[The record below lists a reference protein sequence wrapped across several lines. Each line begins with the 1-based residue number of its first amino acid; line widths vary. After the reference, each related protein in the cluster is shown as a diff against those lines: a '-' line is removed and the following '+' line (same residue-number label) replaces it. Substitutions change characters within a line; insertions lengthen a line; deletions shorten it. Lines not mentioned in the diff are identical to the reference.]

1 MSKPSPPTPASP
13 QVTSAAQTQSNVDTA
28 VANAIM
34 GNVNQSSPFGSTSY
48 NQTGTTN
55 VDGYNIPSYAQTT
68 TLNPTLQGILTG
80 QENTAASLVP
90 TGQALANEAGTSLT
104 TPLNFN
110 GVNNSIIQG
119 GPQALQQGATNTIFG
134 GEYGLLQPIYQ
145 QQQQQLRD
153 QLSQQG
159 IPLADPDHRG
169 VDPALHLQHAGQ
181 PQNPF
186 LLMFALRDISVGA
199 AIARHRAIRSHER
212 EQIAFQPARFAAGV
226 FPAAE
231 DSCCSAAVR

>member
-90 TGQALANEAGTSLT
+90 TGQTLANEAGTSLT

-159 IPLADPDHRG
+159 IPLGSEAYNNAETNLG
-169 VDPALHLQHAGQ
+169 TQQNQGINAALGNATGQ
-181 PQNPF
+181 GINAANSMFNLALLGQGQNIQQQQLAQTNP
-186 LLMFALRDISVGA
+186 LTNLSMLYGA
-199 AIARHRAIRSHER
+199 TA
-212 EQIAFQPARFAAGV
+212 
-226 FPAAE
+226 
-231 DSCCSAAVR
+231 